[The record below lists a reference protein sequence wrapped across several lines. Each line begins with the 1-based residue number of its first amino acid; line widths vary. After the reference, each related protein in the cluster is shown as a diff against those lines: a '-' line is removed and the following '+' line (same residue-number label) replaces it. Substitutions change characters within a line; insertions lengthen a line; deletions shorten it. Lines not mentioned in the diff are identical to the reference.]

1 MGRNH
6 IGARQVDIFRYTG
19 ISGQLRRSFPQPNVV
34 IYGVTPEQ
42 DTLETDPKWKIWRV
56 YTLGGIE
63 YTTFAA
69 EEKYI
74 NKWSDHLTLFPVVP
88 TDPPPPIAD
97 GIPFHGW
104 NRVSTTPGAFT
115 TVLTFGVPVTTRV
128 IKIAGITC
136 CMSGVWEL
144 DFGGTVVASGA
155 TAPGKPDS
163 IRIFD
168 PRISAASA
176 VVVSLRFK
184 ARSGSPIVD
193 VDGFID
199 ASDY

>member
-1 MGRNH
+1 MARNH
-6 IGARQVDIFRYTG
+6 VGARQVDIFRYTG
-19 ISGQLRRSFPQPNVV
+19 LSGQLRRSFPQPNVV
-34 IYGVTPEQ
+34 IYGITPEQ
-42 DTLETDPKWKIWRV
+42 DTLETETKWKIWRT

-63 YTTFAA
+63 YTTFA
-69 EEKYI
+69 EDEKYI
-74 NKWSDHLTLFPVVP
+74 NKWSEHLTLFPAVP

-97 GIPFHGW
+97 GVPFHGW
-104 NRVSTTPGAFT
+104 ARVASSPGSFV
-115 TVLTFGVPVTTRV
+115 TVLTFPVPVGTRA
-128 IKIAGITC
+128 IRLAGVSC
-136 CMSGVWEL
+136 SRSGTWEL
-144 DFGGTVVASGA
+144 DFGGTVVASGR

-163 IRIFD
+163 HRIFD

-184 ARSGSPIVD
+184 AQLGSPIVD